1 MEENNRNNIFITWF
15 LWQFYG
21 MPKFLLQIW
30 SNYFMFATNYFSFV
44 LLLKTFFSPW
54 RRYRWSY
61 PRGFNLGEFFSTLVS
76 NIFSR
81 IIGAIM
87 RTFLIIAGIFMQ
99 IFVAVVGS
107 IIFMAWILLPF
118 IIIAIFLFVLV
129 Y

>member
-1 MEENNRNNIFITWF
+1 
-15 LWQFYG
+15 
-21 MPKFLLQIW
+21 
-30 SNYFMFATNYFSFV
+30 MFATNYFSFV